1 MPTEHPAGH
10 LMRHEM
16 AEQPHVVRQ
25 LAGRSAE
32 IRSVV
37 RRILPEPLAGIVL
50 VARGSSDFAAVYAR
64 YLLEYVAGRPV
75 TLAAPSLYTRY
86 GRRTDFAGWLAVGV
100 SQSGQTPEIVDTIS
114 RLGDCGASTLALTN
128 VPDSPLQDA
137 ADETVALGAGSE
149 EAVPATKTF
158 TAQVAAFAQIAAA
171 LGSVPW
177 SDDDWSRAIAAMD
190 DVLADPA
197 PAAALAAELAG
208 QRRLLSLGRGFL
220 YAAAM
225 EAGLKLAETT
235 GIQVAAYSPA
245 DLQHGPIA
253 MAAPELHALAFVSP
267 GPVADDLHDVAAQ
280 LSRRGVSVHA
290 VAPDPALLSSGE
302 VGLPVPEGTPEGLS
316 PLVHIVRAQQLAL
329 ELALVRG
336 IDPDRPG
343 GLSKVTAT
351 T

>member
-1 MPTEHPAGH
+1 MPTEQPAGH
-10 LMRHEM
+10 LMRREM
-16 AEQPHVVRQ
+16 AEQPHVVRE
-25 LAGRSAE
+25 LAARSGE
-32 IRSVV
+32 IRTVV
-37 RRILPEPLAGIVL
+37 RRIVPEPLAGVVL

-64 YLLEYVAGRPV
+64 YLLEYVTGRPV
-75 TLAAPSLYTRY
+75 ALAAPSLFTRY
-86 GRRTDFAGWLAVGV
+86 GRRTEFDGWLAVGV

-114 RLGDCGASTLALTN
+114 RLGDCGASTLVLTN
-128 VPDSPLQDA
+128 VPDSPLQDT
-137 ADETVALGAGSE
+137 ADGTVALGAGSE

-158 TAQVAAFAQIAAA
+158 TAQVAAFAQIAAV

-177 SDDDWSRAIAAMD
+177 GDGDWSRTAAAME
-190 DVLADPA
+190 DVLDDPA
-197 PAAALAAELAG
+197 PAAALATELAG
-208 QRRLLSLGRGFL
+208 EQRLLSIGRGFL

-225 EAGLKLAETT
+225 EAGLKLVETT

-267 GPVADDLHDVAAQ
+267 GPVADDMHDVAAQ
-280 LSRRGVSVHA
+280 LSRRGVRCHA
-290 VAPDPALLSSGE
+290 VAPDAALLPSGE
-302 VGLPVPEGTPEGLS
+302 AGLPVPHGTPEGLS

-329 ELALVRG
+329 EVALVRG
-336 IDPDRPG
+336 IDPDQPG